1 MAQLQPLNP
10 QGLPDPRNRY
20 THIVKAGNL
29 VFIAGQVSADAEGNV
44 VGEGD
49 ITAQAWQVYANLKT
63 AVESVGGTA
72 ANIVKTT
79 TYIVDR
85 DLVPGM
91 RPARDEFF
99 GGILPTTTL
108 LIVAGLGRPELLLE
122 VDAVAILDD

>member
-1 MAQLQPLNP
+1 MSKIERFNP
-10 QGLPDPRNRY
+10 PGAPDPKNRY
-20 THIVKAGNL
+20 SHIVKAGNL
-29 VFIAGQVSADAEGNV
+29 VFIAGQVSADAEGVV

-91 RPARDEFF
+91 RAARDAFF
-99 GGILPTTTL
+99 GGVLPTTTL
-108 LIVAGLGRPELLLE
+108 LIVAGLGSPELLLE
-122 VDAVAILDD
+122 VDAVAVLDD